1 MAGDWIKMRQDLNED
16 PSVVLIAS
24 ATGADE
30 DSIVGKLHRLWC
42 WADKHTTNGK
52 APAIT
57 KAWVDKYV
65 GLSGFADAMV
75 QAAWLSF
82 DSSGIQFPNFDRHNG
97 QSAKARAEA
106 TLRQR
111 LSRENR
117 DNGVTG
123 AARTPIPRPFARHV
137 LERDGYQCVYCGVQ
151 STAAREATFKKLLSI
166 DHIKPESRGG
176 SAAVE
181 NLAACCFKCNG
192 YKSDRTPEEWGVQP
206 TYLQPGVSYVEGQMS
221 QKCHEKTVTE
231 ALPEKRREEKR
242 REEEKTPLPPKA
254 KKAEAEEPEPV
265 VHEFGAP
272 TDGRARIDTAG
283 DSFDAVA
290 SVFEGR
296 GFGGVKFQNA
306 LRGFYDHR
314 RASGKPLTTSSA
326 AAMAAKFESNG
337 GEEPAIRALIDSTAN
352 GWQGVFPEKYQR
364 EAKAGKGS
372 IGDVI
377 AEMQRRREQDERRS
391 A

>member
-1 MAGDWIKMRQDLNED
+1 MAGDWIKMRTDLRDD
-16 PSVVLIAS
+16 PAVIAM
-24 ATGADE
+24 ADALNL
-30 DSIVGKLHRLWC
+30 DPDLIVGKLHRLWS
-42 WADKHTTNGK
+42 WATTQLRDGN
-52 APAIT
+52 A
-57 KAWVDKYV
+57 V
-65 GLSGFADAMV
+65 GVTDLWIDRYISVTGFAQHMQEV
-75 QAAWLSF
+75 GWLVVEK
-82 DSSGIQFPNFDRHNG
+82 SGITFPNWESHLSKG
-97 QSAKARAEA
+97 AKNRAN
-106 TLRQR
+106 TK
-111 LSRENR
+111 NR
-117 DNGVTG
+117 VAKMRN
-123 AARTPIPRPFARHV
+123 A
-137 LERDGYQCVYCGVQ
+137 
-151 STAAREATFKKLLSI
+151 SS
-166 DHIKPESRGG
+166 
-176 SAAVE
+176 
-181 NLAACCFKCNG
+181 
-192 YKSDRTPEEWGVQP
+192 
-206 TYLQPGVSYVEGQMS
+206 
-221 QKCHEKTVTE
+221 VTE

-254 KKAEAEEPEPV
+254 KKAEAEEPELV

-272 TDGRARIDTAG
+272 TDGRARIDTTG

-337 GEEPAIRALIDSTAN
+337 GVEPAIRALIDSTAN